1 MSYDEAT
8 AAVDAALD
16 QEVERKF
23 LQVLAGGH
31 NTVPTEVLAGA
42 TGKVSLSHG
51 STTSAS
57 ISKRRPGCCY
67 QLLAHFPALVL
78 LGIFL
83 LAAAAGA
90 GLVLLGDLRLS
101 TQDALFEDATHPD
114 VQAAAVR
121 KQFDNIKAG
130 STFIQ
135 PTAGRRLSSSDGCN
149 LDWSAHGPVLGSDAA
164 SQAGFFVI
172 EIVYAGRR
180 GQSLLQ
186 PEELRQIALIENDVR
201 GWLADADACS
211 TQRADLELCHCLVPD
226 TALNYL
232 FASRAAPSPSSP
244 AASESLIFDGRG
256 MGAAP
261 DSARAQLRC
270 APALT
275 TEEISTAA
283 AWLIGSG
290 RGGFFSTGAARGGG
304 GGGNTYTG
312 TGGAVAGGI
321 ANASAASSVKYMRTR
336 LTLPVDRWLEI
347 RDQRGIELVE
357 LLESSSA
364 NSPFVRVYSDF
375 LFWDN
380 SLKAKQLTSTI
391 IHDMVRLVLAIALI
405 FAFMWFYFDYNL
417 ALAILAVSQV
427 VLSFPIMAF
436 IVDVV
441 LRQRPLSIFA
451 GCSLF
456 VVTGVSSDNIFVVHE
471 TWQRAHAL
479 RIDGKRAS
487 TAHRVRWTLSQAA
500 KPLFI
505 ADVTTA
511 FSLVVN
517 CASPLPAI
525 FQFGLCGGILILVNF
540 VLVLLYMCPLLVLEE
555 RGCLRFGRLCLA
567 FHKEGTTHGAGSSRT
582 RLRFQHYVHGA
593 LFKARRWL
601 LAATFILVAWLLPA
615 SYRLLMKRTGGKVNL
630 LGEVSEPPPGNLEWL
645 GTLTSSGGAMQL
657 TPVPLAGDWPI
668 LFHRIRGGIASLDAP
683 LITHNLWPGGASA
696 LSALL
701 YIDAFAAAAYACR
714 RIVVGKRA
722 LDPTGREVRARRRDL
737 ALYAVALLS
746 LLLCAGATLVII
758 WQRNPHH

>member
-1 MSYDEAT
+1 MET
-8 AAVDAALD
+8 RTRALA
-16 QEVERKF
+16 ERCRRRKRIC
-23 LQVLAGGH
+23 
-31 NTVPTEVLAGA
+31 
-42 TGKVSLSHG
+42 G
-51 STTSAS
+51 S
-57 ISKRRPGCCY
+57 
-67 QLLAHFPALVL
+67 
-78 LGIFL
+78 
-83 LAAAAGA
+83 
-90 GLVLLGDLRLS
+90 
-101 TQDALFEDATHPD
+101 
-114 VQAAAVR
+114 
-121 KQFDNIKAG
+121 N
-130 STFIQ
+130 
-135 PTAGRRLSSSDGCN
+135 
-149 LDWSAHGPVLGSDAA
+149 
-164 SQAGFFVI
+164 
-172 EIVYAGRR
+172 
-180 GQSLLQ
+180 
-186 PEELRQIALIENDVR
+186 
-201 GWLADADACS
+201 
-211 TQRADLELCHCLVPD
+211 
-226 TALNYL
+226 
-232 FASRAAPSPSSP
+232 
-244 AASESLIFDGRG
+244 
-256 MGAAP
+256 
-261 DSARAQLRC
+261 
-270 APALT
+270 
-275 TEEISTAA
+275 
-283 AWLIGSG
+283 
-290 RGGFFSTGAARGGG
+290 
-304 GGGNTYTG
+304 
-312 TGGAVAGGI
+312 
-321 ANASAASSVKYMRTR
+321 VKYMRTR

-427 VLSFPIMAF
+427 VPSFPIMAF

-500 KPLFI
+500 TPLFI

-511 FSLVVN
+511 VSLVVN
-517 CASPLPAI
+517 GASPLPA
-525 FQFGLCGGILILVNF
+525 FSSLACVAGSHPSEFCSRAPVHVPSSCPRGAW
-540 VLVLLYMCPLLVLEE
+540 LLAF
-555 RGCLRFGRLCLA
+555 RRLCLA

-645 GTLTSSGGAMQL
+645 GTLTSSGGALQL
-657 TPVPLAGDWPI
+657 TPVPLACDWPI

-714 RIVVGKRA
+714 RIAVGKRA

-746 LLLCAGATLVII
+746 LLLCAGATLVLIL
-758 WQRNPHH
+758 QRNPTWTLNTIGCNAPKNLSATLATCLALHAIAFGAAALRLFLNIRLTLGNCLALIALGFTIAFGLVVYYTHADAWGNDEAAREAALDTASQINWRPVWQGACLAWLLCCWGIYSAIGASVFLEGKTRSMLYFRRKDNPDENIHYGRLCLILSGMLGTIGALAFFISGLQNICSPRVTQAPLGMALLLSVPSVLAHFSRCMAPGSPVDAILRHGAHEIARPPAPIFSSKQHW